1 MIQNISPK
9 IAKYMI
15 LLQHFI
21 QNLLNDILIFS
32 NPSVYSWLKTV
43 EKETGI
49 SYSYL
54 TCLVKEFFFGVAE
67 IKKINDKKF
76 YFEPKE
82 FRSFV
87 LTENV

>member
-1 MIQNISPK
+1 MIQNISPN

-32 NPSVYSWLKTV
+32 NPSVNSWLKTV

-54 TCLVKEFFFGVAE
+54 TKILVKERFFGVAE

-76 YFEPKE
+76 YF
-82 FRSFV
+82 
-87 LTENV
+87 

>member
-1 MIQNISPK
+1 M
-9 IAKYMI
+9 
-15 LLQHFI
+15 
-21 QNLLNDILIFS
+21 
-32 NPSVYSWLKTV
+32 YSWLKTV

-54 TCLVKEFFFGVAE
+54 TCLVKKFFWGVAE

-82 FRSFV
+82 FQSFV
-87 LTENV
+87 FTENE

>member
-1 MIQNISPK
+1 M
-9 IAKYMI
+9 
-15 LLQHFI
+15 
-21 QNLLNDILIFS
+21 
-32 NPSVYSWLKTV
+32 YSWLKTV

-82 FRSFV
+82 FQSFV
-87 LTENV
+87 FTENE